1 MADSLMNHET
11 ATRILFV
18 DDSRLIR
25 FAGQRFLREHFDVV
39 LAENGRQAWD
49 FLMRDHSIKFVITDL
64 MMPELDGVE
73 LIRRIRQSEYSRIR
87 ALPVLV
93 VTSVE
98 EKAGRRR
105 ALDAGATD
113 LVPKPFSGS
122 DLIEPVRDFLRR
134 RELQQAGGARP
145 SGLPNIE
152 PTRTSFINRLE
163 QVSSFHDRHG
173 LEFSL
178 LHVRLDDYDRVASR
192 FGLNWAESMMR
203 HLERALAREVR
214 TEDTIGRSDDAV
226 FSMILMA
233 TPASGA
239 KRLRARLREHLARN
253 PARFPGRSMNLQL
266 SFSIQH
272 PDSAGSRSADV
283 MLQAGLARLDEPANV
298 TRLDDRIM
306 AGQPGPG
313 CVGSG

>member
-1 MADSLMNHET
+1 MRQQGKIQMHDSAMNHGT
-11 ATRILFV
+11 APRILFV

-39 LAENGRQAWD
+39 LAEDGCRAWEL
-49 FLMRDHSIKFVITDL
+49 LMRDSSIQFVITDL

-73 LIRRIRQSEYSRIR
+73 LIRRIRQSQYERIR

-105 ALDAGATD
+105 ALDAGATE

-122 DLIEPVRDFLRR
+122 DLIEPVRGFLRR
-134 RELQQAGGARP
+134 RELQEAGGARS

-152 PTRTSFINRLE
+152 PSRTSFVNRLE

-178 LHVRLDDYDRVASR
+178 LHARLDNYDRIATS

-233 TPASGA
+233 TPAAGA
-239 KRLRARLREHLARN
+239 KQLRTRLRGHLARN
-253 PARFPGRSMNLQL
+253 PARFPGRSINLQL
-266 SFSIQH
+266 SFSIQC
-272 PDSAGSRSADV
+272 PGSAGTHSADAI
-283 MLQAGLARLDEPANV
+283 LRAGLARLDEPANV
-298 TRLDDRIM
+298 TRLTDRVT
-306 AGQPGPG
+306 A
-313 CVGSG
+313 